1 MVESPL
7 HDSCLSHM
15 PLVPACTPAAVRCR
29 LVGVA
34 RVPKVSEAFLD
45 IFLMLPTDALAVMK
59 ARLEFS

>member
-1 MVESPL
+1 MSV
-7 HDSCLSHM
+7 CM
-15 PLVPACTPAAVRCR
+15 RVAFCCTCR

-59 ARLEFS
+59 ATLEFS